1 MPTLEEYLRNADS
14 LAQEVVNAW
23 GLNVEAGNASL
34 LTEQF
39 KVLLDK
45 ACLYRNAK
53 NLADNHRKFNILSQ
67 QEEVEVKT
75 TRQKFAV
82 AYKAFYEKKAAAS

>member
-23 GLNVEAGNASL
+23 GINVEAGNASL
-34 LTEQF
+34 LTDQF

-75 TRQKFAV
+75 ARQTFAE
-82 AYKAFYEKKAAAS
+82 AYRAFYEKQAAAS